1 CEHGPHLVATSRDT
15 REGEPIVATE
25 LDSRGA
31 TLREVLGNPR
41 MAVQDGVLVR
51 GAAVP
56 RAGRVD
62 VDAVLDEQPDS
73 IGKAVLRG
81 PAQLLGEHFRQAES
95 RIGQADTRAAAIMP
109 NTVRKQE

>member
-1 CEHGPHLVATSRDT
+1 TAASRALRAAAGPSDT
-15 REGEPIVATE
+15 RAAAPIVASE
-25 LDSRGA
+25 LYPRAGS
-31 TLREVLGNPR
+31 LREVLGNPR

-81 PAQLLGEHFRQAES
+81 PAQLLGEHFRQAGS
-95 RIGQADTRAAAIMP
+95 QMCQG
-109 NTVRKQE
+109 VRGVAR